1 MCKNTPMPTPP
12 RANGTVNPSVD
23 PGGRSICWTS
33 HLRGLREIPQPP
45 EPPIGVSGEHRG
57 GVRNPFLQLPRRW
70 MCCLQ
75 SLESLVGSLPFE
87 HSRPHT
93 ARSSEQ
99 RRNQKPDLQ
108 SPSAP
113 QGEDGTN
120 KNKAFIKSK
129 VTCPYTHILVDNHL
143 QPCRDLGRDGGILLE
158 CLGRRLGRAFWK
170 EGDSGKEEGGSPTRV
185 GARVHFLLILYFLPL
200 AHSRCSMCAC
210 CLRSGSGERGFLAGE
225 VNRQG
230 GW

>member
-170 EGDSGKEEGGSPTRV
+170 EGDSGKEVPQLEWGLGFIS
-185 GARVHFLLILYFLPL
+185 FSSCI
-200 AHSRCSMCAC
+200 S
-210 CLRSGSGERGFLAGE
+210 CL
-225 VNRQG
+225 
-230 GW
+230 